1 MAKQAGKIWTDAGGR
16 NIEAAIIN
24 PVLRTEEKHAQRVAM
39 LALRAEKA
47 LEQLNAA
54 VDNAQNEVFEAKL
67 KDAKIF
73 ERRIPTPDSMTF
85 SAFDKSILVDIRT
98 SRRLLFDKTMVGII
112 KSKFEEFFA
121 EFDGEDKGS
130 VRLAF
135 LRELVNSLLYKGSGD
150 LDQTSVNEI
159 RSHKDTAQRMKFEGW
174 EKFVEA
180 VDLFDKAIRT
190 EPGNR
195 LYYIDVRDEN
205 GRMRRVSLK
214 YTDVR

>member
-1 MAKQAGKIWTDAGGR
+1 MAKQVGKIWTDANGR
-16 NIEAAIIN
+16 RIERDIIS
-24 PVLRTEEKHAQRVAM
+24 PAVRVEERNAQRVAT

-54 VDNAQNEVFEAKL
+54 IDKAQDEVFEAKL
-67 KDAKIF
+67 KEAQIF
-73 ERRIPTPDSMTF
+73 ERRLPTPDSMLF

-98 SRRLLFDKTMVGII
+98 SRRLVFDKTMVGLI
-112 KSKFEEFFA
+112 KMKFEEFFS
-121 EFDGEDKGS
+121 EFDKDDKGS
-130 VRLAF
+130 ARMAF
-135 LRELVNSLLYKGSGD
+135 LRQLVNSLLYKGSGD

-159 RSHKDTAQRMKFEGW
+159 RSHKDTAKRMKFEGW

-195 LYYIDVRDEN
+195 HFYVDVKDDG
-205 GRMRRVSLK
+205 GRMRRVALK
-214 YTDVR
+214 

>member
-47 LEQLNAA
+47 LKQLNAA

-67 KDAKIF
+67 KDPKIYD
-73 ERRIPTPDSMTF
+73 RRIPTPDSMTF

-135 LRELVNSLLYKGSGD
+135 LRELVNSLLYKSGGD

-159 RSHKDTAQRMKFEGW
+159 RSHKDTAERMKFAGW
-174 EKFVEA
+174 EKFVDA
-180 VDLFDKAIRT
+180 VNLFDKAIRA

-195 LYYIDVRDEN
+195 LFYIDVKDDN
-205 GRMRRVSLK
+205 GRMRRVALK
-214 YTDVR
+214 YTDVQ